1 MTRSEFSAWCSSVR
15 LLDGATGSMLRTAGM
30 PVGVCSES
38 WILSHP
44 QPLLELQRAYLAA
57 GSDVVYAPTFG
68 ANRVLLSH
76 HDLQKDVAALNRDLV
91 QLSREAVGTGALL
104 AGDMTTTGQPVTP
117 GDDSAYADLLEI
129 YREQAEALL
138 CAGVDL
144 FAVETMMGVTECM
157 AAVEAIRSLCDAP
170 ILCTLSVYSDGKCY
184 FDGSAEEAA
193 ELLPGLGADAVG
205 LNCSS
210 GPNQMGTVVRMMKKA
225 APDTP
230 IAAKPNAGL
239 PTLTETGEAVYHME
253 PEDFARHMRALKS
266 DGAGLLGGCC
276 GTGPAY
282 IEALRA
288 LRRASAAQ
296 LFAQIVPHLCGRH
309 PECEAEFPVKHFLG
323 HAPAAKLG

>member
-30 PVGVCSES
+30 PAGVCSES

-144 FAVETMMGVTECM
+144 FADFGCTGEFEPITECQG
-157 AAVEAIRSLCDAP
+157 I
-170 ILCTLSVYSDGKCY
+170 
-184 FDGSAEEAA
+184 
-193 ELLPGLGADAVG
+193 
-205 LNCSS
+205 
-210 GPNQMGTVVRMMKKA
+210 
-225 APDTP
+225 
-230 IAAKPNAGL
+230 NAGL
-239 PTLTETGEAVYHME
+239 TPGSGDRFDPAMWDGVFFLSSSIAGWDNVTVRHIPAGLASQFINFPQIPDMLTDNGPIQLDVSATSSLPVTLELLQGPATLSGNTLTLTGEPGVVKVKRQSIRA
-253 PEDFARHMRALKS
+253 MRLAL
-266 DGAGLLGGCC
+266 
-276 GTGPAY
+276 
-282 IEALRA
+282 I
-288 LRRASAAQ
+288 
-296 LFAQIVPHLCGRH
+296 
-309 PECEAEFPVKHFLG
+309 
-323 HAPAAKLG
+323 

>member
-30 PVGVCSES
+30 PVCVCSES

-138 CAGVDL
+138 RAGVDL

-210 GPNQMGTVVRMMKKA
+210 GPDQMGTVVRMMKKA

-239 PTLTETGEAVYHME
+239 PTLTETGEAVYHMG

-266 DGAGLLGGCC
+266 DGAGLLGGFC

-288 LRRASAAQ
+288 LR
-296 LFAQIVPHLCGRH
+296 
-309 PECEAEFPVKHFLG
+309 
-323 HAPAAKLG
+323 

>member
-30 PVGVCSES
+30 PAGVCSES

-91 QLSREAVGTGALL
+91 QLSREAVGTGAPL
-104 AGDMTTTGQPVTP
+104 AGAMPTTGQPVPP

-138 CAGVDL
+138 RAGVDL

-170 ILCTLSVYSDGKCY
+170 ILCTLSVYSDGKC
-184 FDGSAEEAA
+184 
-193 ELLPGLGADAVG
+193 
-205 LNCSS
+205 
-210 GPNQMGTVVRMMKKA
+210 
-225 APDTP
+225 
-230 IAAKPNAGL
+230 
-239 PTLTETGEAVYHME
+239 
-253 PEDFARHMRALKS
+253 
-266 DGAGLLGGCC
+266 
-276 GTGPAY
+276 
-282 IEALRA
+282 
-288 LRRASAAQ
+288 
-296 LFAQIVPHLCGRH
+296 
-309 PECEAEFPVKHFLG
+309 
-323 HAPAAKLG
+323 